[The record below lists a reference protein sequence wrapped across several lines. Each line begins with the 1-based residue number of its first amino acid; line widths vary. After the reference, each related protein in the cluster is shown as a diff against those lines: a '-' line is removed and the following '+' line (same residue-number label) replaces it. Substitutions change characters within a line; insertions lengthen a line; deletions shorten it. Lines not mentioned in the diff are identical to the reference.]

1 MSDRVC
7 QCGFEN
13 DSTRVFCHNCGTR
26 LGAESATSA
35 ATSGTAPAA
44 PVQSGAAPGAGK
56 LYIPPT
62 QADVPPPAKTP
73 GRPPRKISGQKSPAS
88 SGKLLNAI
96 FSTLVLGAILAAIIQ
111 MFRAPDGIPPRQT
124 PNEAQATDLF
134 QMAESFS
141 SSPYPRALPV
151 TTEQVNNFLSV
162 RIVSDDTADQP
173 AYRPRFSR
181 AFVVPGSGQFKFFVE
196 EKLANWPIY
205 LYLIQ
210 VPTVQGTTVMVENVG
225 GGVGRLP
232 IHPKLL
238 PLVQRLV
245 DPVQISVLDSLG
257 TLKNFSGV
265 AVTPTGGSF
274 TWAGKTAATP

>member
-1 MSDRVC
+1 
-7 QCGFEN
+7 
-13 DSTRVFCHNCGTR
+13 
-26 LGAESATSA
+26 
-35 ATSGTAPAA
+35 
-44 PVQSGAAPGAGK
+44 VQSGPAAGK

-62 QADVPPPAKTP
+62 TPEPSTPAPASKRTP
-73 GRPPRKISGQKSPAS
+73 GGPPRKVAGEKSAGS
-88 SGKLLNAI
+88 SGKFLNAI
-96 FSTLVLGAILAAIIQ
+96 FSTLILGAILAAIIQ
-111 MFRAPDGIPPRQT
+111 MFRTPDGILPRQT

-134 QMAESFS
+134 QMAESYAG
-141 SSPYPRALPV
+141 SPYPRALPV

-162 RIVSDDTADQP
+162 RIIPDDSADQP
-173 AYRPRFSR
+173 AYRPRFAR
-181 AFVVPGSGQFKFFVE
+181 AFVVPSNGQFKFFVE
-196 EKLANWPIY
+196 ERLANWSIY

-210 VPTVQGTTVMVENVG
+210 APTVQGSTVVVENVG

-245 DPVQISVLDSLG
+245 DPVQTSVLDSLG

-265 AVTPTGGSF
+265 SVTPTGGSL